1 MPILYIVKLL
11 KTSYKE
17 KLKLINK
24 FRGKYMIQ
32 NGTKIRTTSHFKKLC
47 NPEDNGLKK
56 EG

>member
-24 FRGKYMIQ
+24 FRGNIYD
-32 NGTKIRTTSHFKKLC
+32 TKWDQDKNDFSF
-47 NPEDNGLKK
+47 
-56 EG
+56 